1 MNYFIN
7 VKKQDDSGVLIFEVM
22 NGYTLQVIFVT
33 NNFAEAQAKCD
44 ELNFSSRSFKW

>member
-7 VKKQDDSGVLIFEVM
+7 VKKQDNSGVLIFEVM

-33 NNFAEAQAKCD
+33 NNFAETQAKCD